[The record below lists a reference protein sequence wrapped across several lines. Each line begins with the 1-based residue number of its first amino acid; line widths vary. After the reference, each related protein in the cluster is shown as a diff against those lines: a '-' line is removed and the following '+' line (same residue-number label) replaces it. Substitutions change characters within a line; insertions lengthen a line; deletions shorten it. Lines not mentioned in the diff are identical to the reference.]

1 MADASVNNSG
11 SSGNSGNNGH
21 SVRDPIDLGS
31 EPGIS
36 TFRLNGK
43 DFECFPLDEIDII
56 NETAASLDPPA
67 SEGERFIAVIQKRL
81 KDRHGITASLNKSS
95 DWYNALHLENER
107 QKDFFDE
114 SPVSSDAMGSSQG
127 QESGEMA
134 QIPMVIINP
143 TIPKK
148 PVSRSRK
155 SGSSKSSKTP
165 SKRKK

>member
-1 MADASVNNSG
+1 MTAANSVNSG
-11 SSGNSGNNGH
+11 DNNGH
-21 SVRDPIDLGS
+21 SVRDPIDLGN

-36 TFRLNGK
+36 IFRLNGK

-67 SEGERFIAVIQKRL
+67 REGERFTEVIQKRL

-114 SPVSSDAMGSSQG
+114 SPVSSDAMGLSQG
-127 QESGEMA
+127 QEAGEVM
-134 QIPMVIINP
+134 QIPTGVTQP
-143 TIPKK
+143 TKPKK
-148 PVSRSRK
+148 PASRSRK
-155 SGSSKSSKTP
+155 SGYSKSSKTP
-165 SKRKK
+165 SKRKR